1 MNSVDSNLQF
11 IFYLKFSMRKDVVD
25 YSPWFPTG
33 KVMQRPSLT
42 LIAHTQLFILEKKK
56 KCQKANSQIQCQS
69 EVNLI
74 KKTMKTVQNLR
85 EEPPSPMLTGA
96 GRSWCSCLPPPVCL
110 SVPLLAMGRESYMW
124 PCWKNSRKTQLSHP
138 WLDPYSLVCCLSWVS
153 KPFLAIL

>member
-1 MNSVDSNLQF
+1 MNSVDSNLQS

-33 KVMQRPSLT
+33 NAKAIIDFNRTYTTVHFRK
-42 LIAHTQLFILEKKK
+42 EK
-56 KCQKANSQIQCQS
+56 KCQNANSQIQCQS

-74 KKTMKTVQNLR
+74 KKTMKTVQKLR

-124 PCWKNSRKTQLSHP
+124 PCWKNSRKMQLSHP

>member
-42 LIAHTQLFILEKKK
+42 LISHTQLFILGKKK
-56 KCQKANSQIQCQS
+56 KCQNANSQIQCQS

-74 KKTMKTVQNLR
+74 KKTMKTVQKLR

-153 KPFLAIL
+153 KSFLAIL